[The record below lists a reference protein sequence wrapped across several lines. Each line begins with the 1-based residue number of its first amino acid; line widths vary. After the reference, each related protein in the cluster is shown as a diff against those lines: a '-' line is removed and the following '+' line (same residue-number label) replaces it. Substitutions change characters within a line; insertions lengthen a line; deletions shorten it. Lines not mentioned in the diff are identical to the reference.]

1 MSSSSAIR
9 ILNALRW
16 DKISYNFFV
25 IIKQHLENVI
35 RDIIVM
41 NITNITFRQQ
51 IISSLIN
58 SQGRSHDDC
67 KNILKAL
74 DRSLDILSPQLK
86 QQVMFKLTNEFH
98 ISLNACDDMKCPV
111 LEDIE
116 QALKDIFRTG
126 SSLLLGSF
134 YAELDK
140 LEKEQ

>member
-1 MSSSSAIR
+1 
-9 ILNALRW
+9 
-16 DKISYNFFV
+16 
-25 IIKQHLENVI
+25 
-35 RDIIVM
+35 M

-51 IISSLIN
+51 IILSLIN
-58 SQGRSHDDC
+58 SQARSHDDC

-86 QQVMFKLTNEFH
+86 QQVMFKLTNEFN
-98 ISLNACDDMKCPV
+98 ISLNVCDDMKCPI

-116 QALKDIFRTG
+116 QALKDIFKTG

-140 LEKEQ
+140 LKKEQ